1 MGKKQRD
8 TIYCIVLVTLL
19 GVTTVLSIPWA
30 PRLLGTPGLLIPA
43 FLIVCLI
50 YAGRLARFVSR
61 K

>member
-1 MGKKQRD
+1 MNKKQRD
-8 TIYCIVLVTLL
+8 TIYCLALITLL
-19 GVTTVLSIPWA
+19 GIATVLSIPYA

-50 YAGRLARFVSR
+50 YAGRLARIVSR